1 MPRTIGKL
9 SALGAL
15 RAAKIGLH
23 ADGGGLYLQ
32 VGASGAKSW
41 IYRFMLKGQVR
52 DMGLGSYREVPLA
65 EARKRA
71 TAARL
76 LRSAGIDPIESR
88 QSVDEQSKME
98 RARSMTFKACAEAYI
113 EATRPSWRN
122 AKHAE
127 QWTSSFATYVYPTIG
142 SFSVHKIDTVL
153 VLKVVEPLWTKKTIT
168 AQRLLG
174 RMERVL
180 DWAATRGARA
190 GENPARWRGHIENV
204 LPNPTKLAT
213 VKHHSALPHDAVPLF
228 ITELRERDGLAK
240 LALEFLILTAARSSE
255 VLGARWTEI
264 DLGQALWIIPGSR
277 MKSGLEHR
285 VPLSDAALEVLRV
298 AQRDRPSDFVFP
310 SAKRIVAMSH
320 MAFQSLLKRMH
331 RSEITTHGFR
341 STFRDWVAEQT
352 NHSREVAEMALA
364 HAITNKVEAAYRRGD
379 LLVKRRQL
387 MEDWGRYC
395 SNLSPKP
402 NVISLRSKAVTS

>member
-32 VGASGAKSW
+32 VGANGAKSW

-71 TAARL
+71 NAARQ
-76 LRSAGIDPIESR
+76 LRSAGIDPIEAR
-88 QSVDEQSKME
+88 QSEEEQSKIE
-98 RARSMTFKACAEAYI
+98 RARTMTFQACAEAYI
-113 EATRPSWRN
+113 AATRPSWRN

-127 QWTSSFATYVYPTIG
+127 QWTSSFVTYVYPTIG
-142 SFSVHKIDTVL
+142 SFSVHKIDTAL

-168 AQRLLG
+168 AERLLG

-204 LPNPTKLAT
+204 LPNPSKLAT
-213 VKHHSALPHDAVPLF
+213 VKHHSALPHDAIPLF
-228 ITELRERDGLAK
+228 ITELRERVGLAK

-255 VLGARWTEI
+255 VLGARWAEM
-264 DLGQALWIIPGSR
+264 DLDQALWIIPGSR

-285 VPLSDAALEVLRV
+285 VPLSDAALEILRIAICNKV
-298 AQRDRPSDFVFP
+298 SDFVFP
-310 SAKRIVAMSH
+310 SAKRNVTMSH

-341 STFRDWVAEQT
+341 STFRDWVAEET
-352 NHSREVAEMALA
+352 NHSGEVAEMALA
-364 HAITNKVEAAYRRGD
+364 HAIASKVEAAYRRGD
-379 LLVKRRQL
+379 LLAKRRQL
-387 MEDWGRYC
+387 MDEWGRYC
-395 SNLSPKP
+395 TNSGS
-402 NVISLRSKAVTS
+402 SA